1 MAKIRVSMMVNELSL
16 KPPID
21 GMVTLSDD
29 MQQTLALLCA
39 IGVTGRKVLKAS
51 ESGML
56 FTASPRVK
64 DVWNETGSGANDDL
78 VGDNIA
84 CTECLVMAHPDNA
97 GRLWVKP
104 YKVAAA
110 DDGVPLDA
118 SDAVN
123 LTVDNLNQVNIRV
136 VVSGDKIVVLYSI

>member
-1 MAKIRVSMMVNELSL
+1 MPNIRKPMGVSELNL

-21 GMVTLSDD
+21 GTVRLSED
-29 MQQTLALLCA
+29 MQQTLALLTA
-39 IGVTGRKVLKAS
+39 MGVTERKVLKCS
-51 ESGML
+51 ESGIL
-56 FTASPRVK
+56 ATTSPRVK
-64 DVWNETGSGANDDL
+64 GVWNETGSGANDDL

-84 CTECLVMAHPDNA
+84 CTECLVMAHPDNG

-104 YKVAAA
+104 FGAAAA

-118 SDAVN
+118 GDAIN

-136 VVSGDKIVVLYSI
+136 VANGDKIVVLYSI